1 MLSRQRGGGGSP
13 GRRLRPPR
21 GGHMRSETWI
31 FPRVLRFWTAVAMLM
46 VLGSFEAAPAAAG
59 LSGSTLS
66 GSTGIT
72 SVRDADM
79 VVAQRAL
86 ENKVVAQKLR
96 DYGVSPE
103 EAKLRLASM
112 SDQDLHTLASTA
124 KGLPSGGDDA
134 VGLLIG
140 IL

>member
-1 MLSRQRGGGGSP
+1 
-13 GRRLRPPR
+13 
-21 GGHMRSETWI
+21 MRSEMWI
-31 FPRVLRFWTAVAMLM
+31 FPRVLRFWTALAM
-46 VLGSFEAAPAAAG
+46 VLLMGSIDAAPAAAG
-59 LSGSTLS
+59 LAGSTLS
-66 GSTGIT
+66 GVTGIT

-79 VVAQRAL
+79 IVAQRVL

-112 SDQDLHTLASTA
+112 SDQDLHVLASTA

-140 IL
+140 ILVIVLLVILILKLMNKEIVVK